1 MIMKSCLFEFSQ
13 NSMLLSIKN
22 TISSKEIGKKLLNLG
37 DNIFFSKLNPEGSNK
52 ETLQSLVMRICPETL
67 PSILKP
73 IFRKASFE

>member
-1 MIMKSCLFEFSQ
+1 
-13 NSMLLSIKN
+13 MLLSSKN
-22 TISSKEIGKKLLNLG
+22 TILSKKREKKSLSLG

-67 PSILKP
+67 PSILKS